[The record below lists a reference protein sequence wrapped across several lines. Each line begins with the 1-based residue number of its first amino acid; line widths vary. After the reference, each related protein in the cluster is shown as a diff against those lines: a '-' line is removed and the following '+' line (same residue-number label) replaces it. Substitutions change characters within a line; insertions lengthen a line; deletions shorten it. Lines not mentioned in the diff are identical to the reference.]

1 MSSPKTSAGSQAGF
15 TLVEAL
21 IAIVVLIFGLVAIA
35 NLFVV
40 ATSSNSNA
48 NASTAAAAQATEV
61 LERLKAIP
69 FNNLQGGVPP
79 GVLPGCTEPVVPDGV
94 TNCVVPGNFN
104 MRRVVPGVGPIETT
118 WTLTDPLSPQDNCF
132 ITVTSEGAA
141 QPFRARTRA
150 QFTTFRTCTQVA
162 PCNPGC

>member
-1 MSSPKTSAGSQAGF
+1 MNSPKESARGQAGF
-15 TLVEAL
+15 TLIEAL

-48 NASTAAAAQATEV
+48 NASTAAATQATEV

-69 FNNLQGGVPP
+69 FNNLQAGVPP
-79 GVLPGCTEPVVPDGV
+79 GAIADCIEPVVPDGV
-94 TNCVVPGNFN
+94 TNCVVAGNFN
-104 MRRVVPGVGPIETT
+104 LRKDVPGVGPIVTT
-118 WTLTDPLSPQDNCF
+118 WTLTSPNVAASNCY

-141 QPFRARTRA
+141 QPFRARTRS
-150 QFTTFRTCTQVA
+150 QFTTFRTCTVD

>member
-1 MSSPKTSAGSQAGF
+1 MRSPKTSAGSQAGF

-48 NASTAAAAQATEV
+48 NASTAAAAQASEV
-61 LERLKAIP
+61 LERLKAIH
-69 FNNLQGGVPP
+69 FNNLQGGGPP
-79 GVLPGCTEPVVPDGV
+79 GATPDCTEPVVPDG

-104 MRRVVPGVGPIETT
+104 LRRDVPGVGPIVTT
-118 WTLTDPLSPQDNCF
+118 WTLTDPLTPQDNCF

-150 QFTTFRTCTQVA
+150 QFTTFRTCTEVA

>member
-1 MSSPKTSAGSQAGF
+1 MNSPKTSAGSQAG
-15 TLVEAL
+15 
-21 IAIVVLIFGLVAIA
+21 
-35 NLFVV
+35 LFVV

-69 FNNLQGGVPP
+69 FNNLQAGGPP
-79 GVLPGCTEPVVPDGV
+79 GAIADCTEPIVPDGV
-94 TNCVVPGNFN
+94 TDCVVPGNFN
-104 MRRVVPGVGPIETT
+104 MRKDIPGVGPIVTT
-118 WTLTDPLSPQDNCF
+118 WTLTDPNVAAFNCF

-150 QFTTFRTCTQVA
+150 QFTTIRTCTADV
-162 PCNPGC
+162 CNPGC